1 MYQEVK
7 NMATTAKVGRPRE
20 FDREKALDAAVNV
33 FWAKGYDGA
42 ALSELTEAMGIN
54 KPSLYAAFGDKRG
67 LFDEAVERYSAG
79 PWSFAKRAYEMP
91 TAKETVRA
99 LLEGAVSI
107 TTTENG
113 PGGCLYT
120 RAALSCDPVR
130 DAVVER
136 RRVGESKLQALLRK
150 AQKDGEVPEGVN
162 CAALAK
168 YVLTMVQGI
177 AVQGA
182 GGATRRELKAMVE
195 VAMEAWPG
203 E

>member
-1 MYQEVK
+1 V
-7 NMATTAKVGRPRE
+7 
-20 FDREKALDAAVNV
+20 
-33 FWAKGYDGA
+33 
-42 ALSELTEAMGIN
+42 
-54 KPSLYAAFGDKRG
+54 
-67 LFDEAVERYSAG
+67 YSAG
-79 PWSFAKRAYEMP
+79 PWSFSKRAFELP

-107 TTTENG
+107 ATTENG

-120 RAALSCDPVR
+120 RAALSYGPEGEPVR

-136 RRVGESKLQALLRK
+136 RLAGESKLQARLRK
-150 AQKDGEVPEGVN
+150 AQKSGELPARVN

-182 GGATRRELKAMVE
+182 GGATRRELKAVVE
-195 VAMEAWPG
+195 VAMGAWP
-203 E
+203 EA